1 MEGFLTVSK
10 TLILVSFF
18 LVYCGLFAWLY
29 VGKNR
34 KKVEE
39 NRNIPFLE
47 D

>member
-18 LVYCGLFAWLY
+18 LVYCGLLAWLY
-29 VGKNR
+29 AGKNR
-34 KKVEE
+34 LKVEE
-39 NRNIPFLE
+39 NRDIPFLE